1 MCFQSIR
8 RREEEGFRGS
18 YLGVPVFEDLPE
30 RLMLP
35 GGHSSS
41 KAWKAFIHPHSQEAL
56 VNP

>member
-1 MCFQSIR
+1 MCFQSILHQ
-8 RREEEGFRGS
+8 EKEDFRGS

-41 KAWKAFIHPHSQEAL
+41 EAWKAFIHPHRRLQ
-56 VNP
+56 